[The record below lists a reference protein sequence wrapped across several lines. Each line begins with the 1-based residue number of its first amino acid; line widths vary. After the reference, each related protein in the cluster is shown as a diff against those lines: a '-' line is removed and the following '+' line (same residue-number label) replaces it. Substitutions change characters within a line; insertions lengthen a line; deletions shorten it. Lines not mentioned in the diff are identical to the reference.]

1 MVKHSNG
8 RAEAL
13 LDSAGPGPSGPA
25 PSPAHRPA
33 RRAKVQESDRSDL
46 VRIPLCEGTI
56 ELRVPREAS
65 QAKKRPHQQHIE
77 GFNADATP
85 C

>member
-1 MVKHSNG
+1 MVNDSHH

-13 LDSAGPGPSGPA
+13 LDSAGPGTARPA
-25 PSPAHRPA
+25 PSPG
-33 RRAKVQESDRSDL
+33 RRLVRESDGSEILR
-46 VRIPLCEGTI
+46 VRLCQGPI
-56 ELRVPREAS
+56 DLRVPRKAVR
-65 QAKKRPHQQHIE
+65 ARKRPPQQNIE